1 MPANL
6 PFDLPGSIKVDRSS
20 LEFQRTAA
28 VKKRKMLRNKRKM
41 LRNKRE
47 MLRDKREKS
56 RDKREMLRDKRQKS
70 RDKRE
75 MLRDKRQKS
84 RDKREMLRDK
94 RQKSLVTKEKSHET
108 KGRVYSSISAK
119 IALTAFG
126 YESLFKPADRKGC
139 VFPSLRWDYR
149 KLRLNFFNNRLTI
162 SLKSAYNT
170 SSFKYSLV
178 RFLPIYLLFA

>member
-47 MLRDKREKS
+47 MLRDKRE
-56 RDKREMLRDKRQKS
+56 
-70 RDKRE
+70 
-75 MLRDKRQKS
+75 KS